1 LQAAASRD
9 ESAAAVPLRVLIV
22 EDEIFIQL
30 DLEQMLTA
38 AGFEVV
44 GTSDNCAD
52 AIRLAERERPDA
64 VLVDIRLRGP
74 RDGVDMA
81 MELWNRLQIRSLF
94 VSGNIDEGTKLR
106 AAPAHPLGFV
116 KKPFDAD
123 QIVFVLTSI
132 RH

>member
-1 LQAAASRD
+1 M
-9 ESAAAVPLRVLIV
+9 RVLVV

-30 DLEQMLTA
+30 DLEQLLTA

-44 GTSDNCAD
+44 GISDNAAD
-52 AIRLAERERPDA
+52 AIRLAEQERPDA

-81 MELWNRLQIRSLF
+81 IELWKRFNIRSLF
-94 VSGNIDEGTKLR
+94 VSGNIDEGMKLR

-116 KKPFDAD
+116 KKPFNAD
-123 QIVFVLTSI
+123 QIVSQLTSAYY
-132 RH
+132 